1 MRKRFPPGGNS
12 RNTYTPEPT
21 DFSITGTKVLEGR
34 APKAGEFTFRLED
47 TRDNLISEAVN
58 DGDGKFSFEPITY
71 DKEGVYTY
79 QVREVKGDDK
89 DITYDDSVCPV
100 YVTVEDDKEG
110 HLTASAHT
118 TDGNTDF
125 VFTNTWD
132 DPEKKSDTPVPVGD
146 DGGNGGGNGS
156 GGMTETGTG
165 TAQTGSGSAEQ
176 SHTVQTGRPVQ
187 TGAESAV
194 LSFLAAAV
202 ASAAAAVSA
211 LYLRRHR

>member
-1 MRKRFPPGGNS
+1 M
-12 RNTYTPEPT
+12 
-21 DFSITGTKVLEGR
+21 
-34 APKAGEFTFRLED
+34 
-47 TRDNLISEAVN
+47 
-58 DGDGKFSFEPITY
+58 
-71 DKEGVYTY
+71 
-79 QVREVKGDDK
+79 
-89 DITYDDSVCPV
+89 
-100 YVTVEDDKEG
+100 
-110 HLTASAHT
+110 
-118 TDGNTDF
+118 
-125 VFTNTWD
+125 FTNTWD
-132 DPEKKSDTPVPVGD
+132 DPEKESDTPVPVGD

-194 LSFLAAAV
+194 LPFLAAAV